1 MTSVACG
8 SIRRC
13 WLTLAPAGTDKVIPG
28 EGKFMNKSSCGRGN
42 LLRLTLAVVF
52 LTSFWIFLLALLP
65 GKKVLAAGAP
75 AAPQC
80 SIVYDFGGG
89 RTYTVTPELAMTMMV
104 TNADGSYYID
114 PATGYYV
121 CDSNKMRSFFSGLQ
135 QMYPYE
141 NSVPNQAG
149 FQTTLGNYI
158 ALDGSFQKTG
168 YLDVDYEIN
177 YLATAI
183 MEQRTEQHTPVYRC
197 GGTYVEID
205 ISNQIL
211 YYYENGVCRFTTSV
225 VTGNHSTGH
234 DTPTGVYC
242 VLGKQRNVTLKG
254 KDYASFVQY
263 WMNFIG
269 NSVGLHDASWRSR
282 FGGSIYLTNGSHGC
296 VNIPPSV
303 MPELYGMVSVGTTV
317 VLY

>member
-1 MTSVACG
+1 MRGIILQRLRNVRLLFLTAALLLLAGVALPSVAV
-8 SIRRC
+8 SAAEMP
-13 WLTLAPAGTDKVIPG
+13 AP
-28 EGKFMNKSSCGRGN
+28 
-42 LLRLTLAVVF
+42 
-52 LTSFWIFLLALLP
+52 
-65 GKKVLAAGAP
+65 
-75 AAPQC
+75 PQC
-80 SIVYDFGGG
+80 NIVYDFGNG

-135 QMYPYE
+135 HLFPPA
-141 NSVPNQAG
+141 NAVPNTAG
-149 FQTTLGNYI
+149 FQTTSGTHV
-158 ALDGSFQKTG
+158 ALDGTFQTNG
-168 YLDVDYEIN
+168 YLYVDYEIN
-177 YLATAI
+177 YLAQAI
-183 MEQRTEQHTPVYRC
+183 MEQRSECHAPVYRF

-211 YYYENGVCRFTTSV
+211 YYYEDGVCRFTTSI
-225 VTGNHSTGH
+225 VTGSHRTGH
-234 DTPTGVYC
+234 DTPTGVYRI
-242 VLGKQRNVTLKG
+242 LGKQRNVTLIG
-254 KDYASFVQY
+254 RDYASFVSY

-303 MPELYGMVSVGTTV
+303 MPQLYSMVSVGTPV